1 MPGCQVSWMA
11 GPSAVYRQYRPESRE
26 WHLRALWRLMS
37 VIQDALIRCG
47 RGAVNSIWPWGL
59 VGSPPRKFRGP
70 SSAPF
75 RAMITDIGLAA
86 GGLMA
91 MIAAQRGSPGR
102 SGSRR
107 GVTG

>member
-47 RGAVNSIWPWGL
+47 RGAVNSIWP
-59 VGSPPRKFRGP
+59 VG
-70 SSAPF
+70 
-75 RAMITDIGLAA
+75 A
-86 GGLMA
+86 GGLA
-91 MIAAQRGSPGR
+91 TAQVPGTKLSALQSDDHGHRACGGRLDGYDRRAAKAVPAGAARGAG
-102 SGSRR
+102 
-107 GVTG
+107 